1 MQASMSAS
9 GAIWWDESCGL
20 FFAAEGGNDPA
31 GPGGD
36 ASAPAGSAPPTAP
49 PPPAPAPPAPP
60 AAPPAPP
67 GSPPEGASAP
77 GPKPAADPGP
87 AAPQGKIAK
96 LRAFLKRHGHKLWW
110 LHSIYALSLGVGV
123 MLLAAKGFE
132 YIRWVVAAL
141 GGTWLLFLVFF
152 RLYRSG
158 AQRKV
163 EGKAAK
169 VGFVTM
175 NYLMKDLYQIMLFFL
190 LPFYWKSSTW
200 GAVNGFY
207 AVALGICAVLAT
219 LDVVFDNLV
228 MRWRVLASLFYLVA
242 LFSCLNLVI
251 PVVLPSIRVL
261 WGLLAATGLSAVV
274 FLSLHFR
281 LRSLFSKPGLLA
293 VLVVMGVSM
302 SAVYLGRRAIPPVP
316 YYTETVS
323 AGIIELPDGR
333 VVNAQSAIPARDL
346 ERIVSVT
353 DVASPTGSRET
364 FQHVWR
370 HDRKVV
376 ARLTPSTTV
385 MKGPV
390 TRLRLRSALP
400 ADKIPAERTGDWSID
415 VETADGQ
422 LVGRATF
429 EVQK

>member
-1 MQASMSAS
+1 MRASTSSS
-9 GAIWWDESCGL
+9 GAICWDERRGL

-31 GPGGD
+31 GSGGD
-36 ASAPAGSAPPTAP
+36 ASAPADSL
-49 PPPAPAPPAPP
+49 PPAALPPP
-60 AAPPAPP
+60 AAPPPAAPPTPP
-67 GSPPEGASAP
+67 GSPPPGASAP
-77 GPKPAADPGP
+77 GPKPAAEPSP

-110 LHSIYALSLGVGV
+110 LHSVYALSLGVGV
-123 MLLAAKGFE
+123 MLLAAEGFE
-132 YIRWVVAAL
+132 YIRWAVAFLVGA
-141 GGTWLLFLVFF
+141 WLLFLVFF
-152 RLYRSG
+152 RLFRSG

-169 VGFVTM
+169 VGFVAMT
-175 NYLMKDLYQIMLFFL
+175 YVMKDMYQGMLFFL

-200 GAVNGFY
+200 GAANGFF
-207 AVALGICAVLAT
+207 AIGLGICALLAT

-281 LRSLFSKPGLLA
+281 LRSLFSKPGLVV
-293 VLVVMGVSM
+293 VLFVMGLSM
-302 SAVYLGRRAIPPVP
+302 SGVYLGRRAIPPVP
-316 YYTETVS
+316 YYTETAS
-323 AGIIELPDGR
+323 AGTIELPDGR
-333 VVNAQSAIPARDL
+333 VVNAQSAIPAREL
-346 ERIVSVT
+346 ERVVSVT
-353 DVASPTGSRET
+353 DIASPTGSRET

-370 HDRKVV
+370 HGRKVV
-376 ARLTPSTTV
+376 ARLLPRMTV

-390 TRLRLRSALP
+390 TKLRLRSALP

-415 VETADGQ
+415 VETGDGQ

-429 EVQK
+429 EVQQ